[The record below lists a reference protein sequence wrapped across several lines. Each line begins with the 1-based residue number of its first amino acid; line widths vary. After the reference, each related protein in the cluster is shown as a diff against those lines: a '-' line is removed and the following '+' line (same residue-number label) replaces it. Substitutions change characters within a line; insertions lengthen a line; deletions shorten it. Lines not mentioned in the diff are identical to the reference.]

1 MYYIMAGAFIGHRA
15 GTKREPDVWRLVGR
29 RQGVRAR
36 EGLTLF
42 LGLTKGCRCDPF
54 PCNQSLAK
62 AVGVRER
69 RSNDR

>member
-1 MYYIMAGAFIGHRA
+1 MGHRT

-42 LGLTKGCRCDPF
+42 LGLTKACRRQLTASTPLPAAPD
-54 PCNQSLAK
+54 A
-62 AVGVRER
+62 R
-69 RSNDR
+69 R